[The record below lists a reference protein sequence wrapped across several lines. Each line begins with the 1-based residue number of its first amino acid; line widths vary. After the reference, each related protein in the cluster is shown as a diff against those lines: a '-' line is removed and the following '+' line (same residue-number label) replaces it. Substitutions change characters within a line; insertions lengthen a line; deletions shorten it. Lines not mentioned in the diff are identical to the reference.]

1 METYR
6 YALSITSQFYFCGI
20 PFRLDVAPKCALNCL
35 YCFAQSRGGRRT
47 SNNKL
52 IANSTQ
58 ISRKIEQAMLK
69 ETSKID
75 VNGEMLKHK
84 VPIHFGGISD
94 PFSNIDISRTAKEL
108 LNTIVEY
115 DYPVVISTKNTQELM
130 KDDTIKILKKIKHLA
145 LQISITTSNEMAAKI
160 IEPNVPSPI
169 EWIKCLKMLSEK
181 GIHTIVRLQPLFVP
195 WIDEIIEDLIPMLGS
210 VGCKHIIVEYL
221 KLPVERNTSYINNMF
236 NAIGWNGYEF
246 YKRNNALR
254 VGREW
259 ILPTD
264 YKWKNLQPIIDTIHQ
279 HGMTYGAG
287 DYGLNHLGDADCC
300 CGIDK
305 LDGFSNWFKGN
316 FSNVIRQSHSNHIR
330 FDEVTKRWFPM
341 KSIAMFMNSNCRLLD
356 GNTVLDYMKVK
367 WNTPGTPNAPDSFL
381 GVSWEG
387 EYDRKG
393 NCVYFKENI

>member
-1 METYR
+1 MQLE
-6 YALSITSQFYFCGI
+6 LSKS
-20 PFRLDVAPKCALNCL
+20 L
-35 YCFAQSRGGRRT
+35 
-47 SNNKL
+47 
-52 IANSTQ
+52 
-58 ISRKIEQAMLK
+58 
-69 ETSKID
+69 
-75 VNGEMLKHK
+75 
-84 VPIHFGGISD
+84 
-94 PFSNIDISRTAKEL
+94 
-108 LNTIVEY
+108 
-115 DYPVVISTKNTQELM
+115 
-130 KDDTIKILKKIKHLA
+130 KILKKIKHLVI
-145 LQISITTSNEMAAKI
+145 QISITTSNEMAAKI

-169 EWIKCLKMLSEK
+169 ERIKCLKILSEE
-181 GIHTIVRLQPLFVP
+181 GIHTTVRLQPLFVP

-221 KLPVERNTSYINNMF
+221 KLPVERNISYIHNMF
-236 NAIGWNGYEF
+236 NAIGWNGYGF
-246 YKRNNALR
+246 YKRNNALL

-264 YKWKNLQPIIDTIHQ
+264 YKWKNLQPIINTIHQ

-316 FSNVIRQSHSNHIR
+316 FSNVIRHSHSNYIR
-330 FDEVTKRWFPM
+330 FDEVTKHWFPM
-341 KSIAMFMNSNCRLLD
+341 KSIAMFMNSNCRLLN

-387 EYDRKG
+387 EYDGKG

>member
-35 YCFAQSRGGRRT
+35 YCFAKSRGGRRT

-58 ISRKIEQAMLK
+58 VSRKIERAMLK
-69 ETSKID
+69 ETSKLD

-145 LQISITTSNEMAAKI
+145 IQISITTSNEMAAKI

-169 EWIKCLKMLSEK
+169 ERIKCLKMLSEK

-221 KLPVERNTSYINNMF
+221 KLPVERNISYINNMF

-264 YKWKNLQPIIDTIHQ
+264 YKWKNLQPIINSIHQ
-279 HGMTYGAG
+279 YGMTYGAG

-316 FSNVIRQSHSNHIR
+316 FSNVIRQSHSNYIR

-387 EYDRKG
+387 EYDGKG
-393 NCVYFKENI
+393 NCVYVKENI

>member
-20 PFRLDVAPKCALNCL
+20 PFRLDVAPKCTLNCL
-35 YCFAQSRGGRRT
+35 YCFAQSRGGKRT
-47 SNNKL
+47 SNTKL
-52 IANSTQ
+52 TANSTQ
-58 ISRKIEQAMLK
+58 VSRKIERAMLK
-69 ETSKID
+69 ETSKLD

-94 PFSNIDISRTAKEL
+94 PFSNIETSRTAKEL
-108 LNTIVEY
+108 LNNIAEY

-130 KDDTIKILKKIKHLA
+130 KDNTIKILKKIKHLA
-145 LQISITTSNEMAAKI
+145 IQISITTSNEMAAKI

-169 EWIKCLKMLSEK
+169 ERIKCLKMLSEE

-221 KLPVERNTSYINNMF
+221 KLPVERNSSYINNMF
-236 NAIGWNGYEF
+236 NAIGWNGYGF
-246 YKRNNALR
+246 YKRNNALL

-259 ILPTD
+259 ILPTE
-264 YKWKNLQPIIDTIHQ
+264 YKWKNLQPIINAIHQ
-279 HGMTYGAG
+279 YGMTYGAG

-316 FSNVIRQSHSNHIR
+316 FSNVIRHSHSNYIR

-387 EYDRKG
+387 EYDGKG
-393 NCVYFKENI
+393 NCVYVKKNI

>member
-58 ISRKIEQAMLK
+58 VSRKIERAMLK
-69 ETSKID
+69 ETSKLD

-145 LQISITTSNEMAAKI
+145 IQISITTSNEMAAKI

-169 EWIKCLKMLSEK
+169 ERIKCLKMLSEE

-221 KLPVERNTSYINNMF
+221 KLPVERNISYLNNMF
-236 NAIGWNGYEF
+236 NAIGWNGYGF
-246 YKRNNALR
+246 YKRNNAL
-254 VGREW
+254 VIGREW

-264 YKWKNLQPIIDTIHQ
+264 YKWKNLQPIINAIHQ
-279 HGMTYGAG
+279 YGMTYGAG

-316 FSNVIRQSHSNHIR
+316 FSNVIRHSHSNYIR
-330 FDEVTKRWFPM
+330 FDEVTKHWFPM

-387 EYDRKG
+387 EYDGKG
-393 NCVYFKENI
+393 NCVYFKDNI

>member
-20 PFRLDVAPKCALNCL
+20 PFRLDVAPRCMLNCL
-35 YCFAQSRGGRRT
+35 YCFAISRGGRRT

-52 IANSTQ
+52 SANSTHV
-58 ISRKIEQAMLK
+58 SRKIERAMLK
-69 ETSKID
+69 ETSKLD

-94 PFSNIDISRTAKEL
+94 PFSNIDTSRTAKEL
-108 LNTIVEY
+108 LNIIAEY
-115 DYPVVISTKNTQELM
+115 DYPIVISTKNTQELM
-130 KDDTIKILKKIKHLA
+130 KDNTIKILKKIKHLA
-145 LQISITTSNEMAAKI
+145 IQISITTSNEMAAKI

-169 EWIKCLKMLSEK
+169 ERVKCLKMLSEE

-221 KLPVERNTSYINNMF
+221 KLPVERNISSINNMF
-236 NAIGWNGYEF
+236 NAIGWKGYGF
-246 YKRNNALR
+246 YKRNNALL

-264 YKWKNLQPIIDTIHQ
+264 YKWKNLQPMINVIHQ

-316 FSNVIRQSHSNHIR
+316 FSNVIRHSHSNYIR
-330 FDEVTKRWFPM
+330 FDEVTKHWFPM
-341 KSIAMFMNSNCRLLD
+341 KSIAMFMNSNCRLLN

-387 EYDRKG
+387 EYDGKG
-393 NCVYFKENI
+393 NCVYFKDNI

>member
-58 ISRKIEQAMLK
+58 VSRKIERAMLK
-69 ETSKID
+69 ETSKLD

-94 PFSNIDISRTAKEL
+94 PFSNIDTSRTAKEL
-108 LNTIVEY
+108 LNNIAEY
-115 DYPVVISTKNTQELM
+115 DYPVVISTKNTHELM
-130 KDDTIKILKKIKHLA
+130 KDNTIKILKKIKHLSI
-145 LQISITTSNEMAAKI
+145 QISITTSNEMAAKI

-169 EWIKCLKMLSEK
+169 ERIKCLKMLSEE

-221 KLPVERNTSYINNMF
+221 KLPVERNISYLNNMF
-236 NAIGWNGYEF
+236 NAIGWNGYGF
-246 YKRNNALR
+246 YKRNNAL
-254 VGREW
+254 VIGREW

-264 YKWKNLQPIIDTIHQ
+264 YKWKNLQPIINAIHQ
-279 HGMTYGAG
+279 YGMTYGAG
-287 DYGLNHLGDADCC
+287 DYGLNHLGDTDCC

-316 FSNVIRQSHSNHIR
+316 FSNVIRQSHSNYIR

-387 EYDRKG
+387 EYDGKR
-393 NCVYFKENI
+393 NCVYVKENI